1 MDNSP
6 LAPTP
11 GRPPAITRHFC
22 RRRGRHGRC
31 SVSNRGE
38 NVANVIVADDESLLR
53 WALVQR
59 LVRDGHTVT
68 EAVDGAATLQALETV
83 GPPTVVVLDVKLPDM
98 TGLAVLEEIRRRRPD
113 AAVVMMTAYWASD
126 ALEHAR
132 RLGVRDLLAKPLDLD
147 RVAAVVA
154 AAKEIGPC

>member
-1 MDNSP
+1 M
-6 LAPTP
+6 
-11 GRPPAITRHFC
+11 
-22 RRRGRHGRC
+22 
-31 SVSNRGE
+31 
-38 NVANVIVADDESLLR
+38 ANVIVVDDETLLR
-53 WALVQR
+53 WALEQR
-59 LVRDGHTVT
+59 LARDGHTVT
-68 EAVDGAATLQALETV
+68 EAADGAAALRALATV

-147 RVAAVVA
+147 HVAAVVA
-154 AAKEIGPC
+154 AAKEIGHADPDSDSLPDRLLRGVDHG